1 MWFPGRLIQ
10 AATAFTSGRLHRGMS
25 EKVPVSSS
33 GNSEKEGEEGV
44 QGVVHLCWS
53 FELLFGVSAALVV
66 PAFMSLARGFV
77 LVSNSQADRWKGK
90 LYSANS
96 LILFSQGLN
105 RLGIWRLLCKWAF
118 LVFKH
123 GVLFVLQVGN
133 WFFWKKHRHKAGSLK
148 KREWLWER
156 VA

>member
-1 MWFPGRLIQ
+1 MWFPGHLIQ
-10 AATAFTSGRLHRGMS
+10 AATAFPSGRLHRGTS
-25 EKVPVSSS
+25 EEVPVSSS

-66 PAFMSLARGFV
+66 PAFMSIAGGFV

-96 LILFSQGLN
+96 LMLFS
-105 RLGIWRLLCKWAF
+105 RLKSTRYLETSVQIGIF
-118 LVFKH
+118 GF
-123 GVLFVLQVGN
+123 
-133 WFFWKKHRHKAGSLK
+133 
-148 KREWLWER
+148 
-156 VA
+156 